1 MKLIIG
7 LTGKIGSGK
16 STVAQI
22 FRELGA
28 HIIDVDKIGHEV
40 LQNQEVKN
48 SLREIFGEVIF
59 DGVNVDRKKL
69 ASIVFSDPKKLSILE
84 RITHPKM
91 REKITEELNSLT
103 GLIVIDAAILHR
115 LKLEKLCD
123 FVITVVAPMDK
134 TVERLKQKGMN
145 EDEIYRRL
153 ACQEDITDTE
163 YVIVNDS
170 DLSSLREKI
179 KSFYNRVIKSKM

>member
-22 FRELGA
+22 LGEFGA

-40 LQNQEVKN
+40 LQNQDVKN
-48 SLREIFGEVIF
+48 SLREIFGEMIF

-84 RITHPKM
+84 QITHPKIK
-91 REKITEELNSLT
+91 EKIIEKLNSLT

-123 FVITVVAPMDK
+123 LVITVVAPMDK
-134 TVERLKQKGMN
+134 IVERLKQKGMN

-163 YVIVNDS
+163 YVIVN
-170 DLSSLREKI
+170 
-179 KSFYNRVIKSKM
+179 